1 MHWKKG
7 KVNRDAQGN
16 MNYYKDKAAL
26 ITGGASGIG
35 RAICEELGRMGA
47 AVVVTDIN
55 AETADEV
62 ASSIKAAGGRA
73 EAFKL
78 DVTKKRDV
86 EKIVE
91 RTAKKYGR
99 LDFIF
104 NNAGIAII
112 GEVRDMTPDLWK
124 KIIDINL
131 MGVLYGTLAAYPVMV
146 KQGFGHIINTSSQAG
161 LYVVSGSTA
170 YAAAKHGV
178 VGLSTSLRVEAAD
191 LGVKVS
197 VICPGSIKTNIINS
211 STMLKINKEDFLN
224 KLPYNPMPV
233 DKAVK
238 IILKKIAKNRSVIVL
253 PFGASV
259 MWWIHRISP
268 GLWLTLCRFSM
279 NYMRKLLREK

>member
-1 MHWKKG
+1 
-7 KVNRDAQGN
+7 
-16 MNYYKDKAAL
+16 MNYYKDKVAL

-55 AETADEV
+55 SETAEV
-62 ASSIKAAGGRA
+62 VAASIKSAGGKA

-78 DVTKKRDV
+78 DVTKKNDV
-86 EKIVE
+86 EKVVE

-112 GEVRDMTPDLWK
+112 GEVRDMTPDLWG
-124 KIIDINL
+124 KIININL
-131 MGVLYGTLAAYPVMV
+131 MGVLYGTLAAYPIMV
-146 KQGFGHIINTSSQAG
+146 KQGFGHIVNTSSQAG

-178 VGLSTSLRVEAAD
+178 VGLSLSLRVEAAD

-197 VICPGSIKTNIINS
+197 VICPGPIKTNIVNS
-211 STMLKINKEDFLN
+211 STMLKMNKEDFFN

-238 IILKKIAKNRSVIVL
+238 IILKKVEKNRSIIVL

-259 MWWIHRISP
+259 MWWINRISP
-268 GLWLTLCRFSM
+268 GLWLIISRFSM